1 MNMKSLLVILVLV
14 AVGLP
19 LFIFVVEPY
28 LFCLSHQRFKR
39 WMNRAGI
46 TEEMLEL
53 AEKATKDDIQQ

>member
-1 MNMKSLLVILVLV
+1 MKALLVILVLV

-19 LFIFVVEPY
+19 LFVFVVEPY
-28 LFCLSHQRFKR
+28 LFSRTHQRFKR
-39 WMNRAGI
+39 WMGRVGI